1 MKKTP
6 ILKSLKMFK
15 FSRLLNITTQQMPSS
30 RTCTWTLI
38 LRVGRQNSSGTFTL
52 HLFNTGP
59 SITPVDVPDM
69 YQILLHGDD
78 TIVRKNNLI
87 GTAEHW
93 GPEFKITV
101 DIKINSFLKQSTKVL
116 EIFRFASVEGNCCE
130 IGQRLPALFSWFKN
144 NTFHLTTNIG
154 TEGNTWFDLP
164 GFQEKKWYNFKIVQ
178 TEIEVASISS
188 IHFNVESLHRF

>member
-1 MKKTP
+1 
-6 ILKSLKMFK
+6 
-15 FSRLLNITTQQMPSS
+15 
-30 RTCTWTLI
+30 
-38 LRVGRQNSSGTFTL
+38 
-52 HLFNTGP
+52 
-59 SITPVDVPDM
+59 M

-144 NTFHLTTNIG
+144 NTFHLTSNIG

-188 IHFNVESLHRF
+188 IHFNVESLHRFLG

>member
-1 MKKTP
+1 
-6 ILKSLKMFK
+6 
-15 FSRLLNITTQQMPSS
+15 
-30 RTCTWTLI
+30 
-38 LRVGRQNSSGTFTL
+38 
-52 HLFNTGP
+52 
-59 SITPVDVPDM
+59 M

-130 IGQRLPALFSWFKN
+130 IGQRLPALFSWFQN

-178 TEIEVASISS
+178 TEIEVALILSISMSKFYIVYRVLS
-188 IHFNVESLHRF
+188 ISNCILTEKSEN

>member
-1 MKKTP
+1 
-6 ILKSLKMFK
+6 
-15 FSRLLNITTQQMPSS
+15 
-30 RTCTWTLI
+30 
-38 LRVGRQNSSGTFTL
+38 
-52 HLFNTGP
+52 
-59 SITPVDVPDM
+59 M

-144 NTFHLTTNIG
+144 NTFHLTSNIG
-154 TEGNTWFDLP
+154 TKGNTWFDLP

-188 IHFNVESLHRF
+188 IHFNVESLHRFLG